1 MTSDVLN
8 QKRKGSSLSYDPD
21 SGYIYIFGGQSVS
34 NSSEWFNE
42 MIIFDSINFSWS
54 NMTSYFAPSKRSGH
68 TATLLKTGI
77 IVFIGGWELSGNSS
91 IPTLANMSQIWA
103 YHTRS
108 AEWSLN
114 NAEFINNTNIGPR
127 IYHSA
132 VLAPD
137 RKIIIY
143 GGSNGIN
150 NSKVS
155 PDLAVLN
162 VSSTLFQWS
171 TPNTESLSST
181 ATRSLVGHTAMII
194 DSYMILLFG
203 KHYFIHMD
211 GPIPNNQ
218 VLTIGFI
225 YLIQVPIIG
234 WIRINQ
240 ANASNDS
247 TSISLLILCMV
258 IGAAVLAFIIGFSII
273 WCYQKYR
280 IKHILLTQKG
290 TARQALRYSDD
301 DNSTKSEE
309 QHHYFDLYF
318 RNFSE
323 TPVSTIY
330 DYQQQVFQQQQQ
342 PYHFMIPVDGASY
355 HQYQGNEGNVPVISY
370 VKHDVQPQYVEY
382 DTTHNS
388 YRYPNTNPN

>member
-1 MTSDVLN
+1 YDL
-8 QKRKGSSLSYDPD
+8 QYAYDPD

-42 MIIFDSINFSWS
+42 MIIFDSIHFSWS

-68 TATLLKTGI
+68 TATLLKSGV

-91 IPTLANMSQIWA
+91 IPTLANMSQIWT

-114 NAEFINNTNIGPR
+114 NAEFINNNTIGSR

-137 RKIIIY
+137 EKIIIY
-143 GGSNGIN
+143 GGSNGIG

-171 TPNTESLSST
+171 APNIELLSST
-181 ATRSLVGHTAMII
+181 ANRSLVGHTAAM
-194 DSYMILLFG
+194 LPR
-203 KHYFIHMD
+203 
-211 GPIPNNQ
+211 PIPNNQ

-225 YLIQVPIIG
+225 CLIQVPIIG
-234 WIRINQ
+234 WLHINQ
-240 ANASNDS
+240 ANASNNS
-247 TSISLLILCMV
+247 TSISLSILCII
-258 IGAAVLAFIIGFSII
+258 IGAVVLAFIIGFSII

-280 IKHILLTQKG
+280 IKLTLLTQKG
-290 TARQALRYSDD
+290 TTRQVLRYSDD

-309 QHHYFDLYF
+309 QHHYFDLPS
-318 RNFSE
+318 RTFSE
-323 TPVSTIY
+323 TPVTTFY
-330 DYQQQVFQQQQQ
+330 NYQQQVFQQQS
-342 PYHFMIPVDGASY
+342 YHFMMPIDGASY
-355 HQYQGNEGNVPVISY
+355 HQSQGNEGNVPVISY
-370 VKHDVQPQYVEY
+370 VQHDVQPQYVEY
-382 DTTHNS
+382 DTTHNN
-388 YRYPNTNPN
+388 YRYPNNNPN